1 MSPRWTDPWTVA
13 LGLGALGNV
22 ANGAWMLADPV
33 SWYARI
39 PGVTG
44 SGPLNE
50 HFVRDIGS
58 TFTVLGLAMGWAAV
72 RPALRFPM
80 LALVAAFYVLHAL
93 VHVLDT
99 VRGLFPAGQWAI
111 DAVPVYL
118 PALLLTVL
126 AGAAW
131 RSR

>member
-1 MSPRWTDPWTVA
+1 MAAQAPGPWTVA
-13 LGLGALGNV
+13 LGLGALGNL

-33 SWYARI
+33 SWYRLV
-39 PGVTG
+39 PGVVG

-58 TFTVLGLAMGWAAV
+58 TFAVLGLAMGWAAL

-118 PALLLTVL
+118 PAVLLTVL